1 MPNGLRIATC
11 SSAALVI
18 ALAACAPNNRPV
30 ELPANAVTVNE
41 GFKLDNNMA
50 VQGEVLFR
58 SRGCG
63 GCHAIG
69 RHLAGPDLYNVVNNR
84 PLDWLQSFII
94 DAPRMIETDP
104 VAQALY
110 KQNHN
115 AKMPRTGASQ
125 SEALAIVHY
134 LAAESER
141 VRQAQHRESE

>member
-1 MPNGLRIATC
+1 MPNGWRIATS

-30 ELPANAVTVNE
+30 TLPANAVTVNE
-41 GFKLDNNMA
+41 GFKLDQNLS

-84 PLDWLQSFII
+84 PIDWLQKFIV
-94 DAPRMIETDP
+94 DAPSMIETDP
-104 VAQALY
+104 VAKSLY
-110 KQNHN
+110 DQNHHM
-115 AKMPRTGASQ
+115 KMPKTGASEA
-125 SEALAIVHY
+125 EALAIIHY

-141 VRQAQHRESE
+141 VRESGHRSAE

>member
-1 MPNGLRIATC
+1 M
-11 SSAALVI
+11 I

-41 GFKLDNNMA
+41 SFKLDNSMA

-58 SRGCG
+58 NRGCG
-63 GCHAIG
+63 GCHAVG

-84 PLDWLQSFII
+84 PIDWLQNFIV

-104 VAQALY
+104 VAKALY
-110 KQNHN
+110 DQNRH
-115 AKMPRTGASQ
+115 AKMPKTGASE
-125 SEALAIVHY
+125 SEALAIIHY

-141 VRQAQHRESE
+141 VRQASGKASE